1 MITPVKSC
9 CIVIFM
15 FTTCVVAQPLYKS
28 VNEQGE
34 VTFSD
39 KPVPNTVEV
48 QEIQVQPGPTEAQ
61 QRESAERLKRIESQ
75 ANDLGTANAERAQ
88 QRKDAQQQTQQQ
100 AKENEVQPITGY
112 NDNYNYNYPHR
123 PLYPPVARPP
133 VRPEHPINPGVPGR
147 PVQLPATPIRSP
159 GR

>member
-1 MITPVKSC
+1 MITPVKTC
-9 CIVIFM
+9 CIVISLL
-15 FTTCVVAQPLYKS
+15 TTSVVAQPLYKS
-28 VNEQGE
+28 VNSQGE

-39 KPVPNTVEV
+39 KPLPNAVEV

-61 QRESAERLKRIESQ
+61 QRESTESLRRIESQ

-88 QRKDAQQQTQQQ
+88 QRKDVQQQAQQQT
-100 AKENEVQPITGY
+100 KDNEVQPITGY
-112 NDNYNYNYPHR
+112 NDNYNNYPNR
-123 PLYPPVARPP
+123 PLYPPVVRPP

-147 PVQLPATPIRSP
+147 PVQLPAATVRPL

>member
-1 MITPVKSC
+1 MITPVKTC
-9 CIVIFM
+9 CIVISL

-28 VNEQGE
+28 VNSQGE

-39 KPVPNTVEV
+39 KPLPNAVDV

-61 QRESAERLKRIESQ
+61 QRESAESLRRIESQ

-88 QRKDAQQQTQQQ
+88 QRKDVQQHAQQQT
-100 AKENEVQPITGY
+100 KDNEVQPITGY
-112 NDNYNYNYPHR
+112 NDGYNYPSR
-123 PLYPPVARPP
+123 ELYPPGIRPP
-133 VRPEHPINPGVPGR
+133 VRPENPISPGVPER
-147 PVQLPATPIRSP
+147 PVQLPAAPIRFP

>member
-1 MITPVKSC
+1 MITPVKTC
-9 CIVIFM
+9 CIVISL

-28 VNEQGE
+28 VNSQGE

-39 KPVPNTVEV
+39 KPLPNAVEV

-61 QRESAERLKRIESQ
+61 QRESAESLKRIESQ
-75 ANDLGTANAERAQ
+75 ANDLGDANAERAQ
-88 QRKDAQQQTQQQ
+88 QRKDVQQQTQQQ
-100 AKENEVQPITGY
+100 TKDNEVQPITGY
-112 NDNYNYNYPHR
+112 NDNYNYPNR
-123 PLYPPVARPP
+123 PLYPPGARPP

-147 PVQLPATPIRSP
+147 PVQLPAAPVRPI